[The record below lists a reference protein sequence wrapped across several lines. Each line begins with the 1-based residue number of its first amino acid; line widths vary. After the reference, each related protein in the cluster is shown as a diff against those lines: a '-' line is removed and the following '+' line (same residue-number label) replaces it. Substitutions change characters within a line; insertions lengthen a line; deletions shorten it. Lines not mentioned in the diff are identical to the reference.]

1 MTNYET
7 AKELF
12 EIAKRLDKILSER
25 TVDSDNLE
33 YGNATM
39 NLTEAR
45 DKIKRIAGETAQD
58 ESVEQE
64 QDLRDDKEADS
75 LEEDVNN

>member
-1 MTNYET
+1 MDNLT
-7 AKELF
+7 KELF
-12 EIAKRLDKILSER
+12 EIAERLDIILGR
-25 TVDSDNLE
+25 RVVDSDNLE

-45 DKIKRIAGETAQD
+45 DKIKRIAIESARD

-64 QDLRDDKEADS
+64 QDLRDD
-75 LEEDVNN
+75 EDVNSKA

>member
-1 MTNYET
+1 MNNIT
-7 AKELF
+7 KELF
-12 EIAKRLDKILSER
+12 EIAERLDIILGR
-25 TVDSDNLE
+25 RAVNSDNLE

-45 DKIKRIAGETAQD
+45 DKIKRIATESAQD

-64 QDLRDDKEADS
+64 QDLRDD
-75 LEEDVNN
+75 EDVNSKA